1 VNARTA
7 YKVSVTKGAP
17 GPALFAVPGRIDRV
31 EVVELGSGE
40 TVLLWEGEPM
50 EASRLTRAL
59 RRDLAK
65 FTADQ
70 FREAWLTEATIA
82 SGNV

>member
-1 VNARTA
+1 MNARIA

-31 EVVELGSGE
+31 ELVELASGE

-65 FTADQ
+65 LNPNQ